1 MRPPL
6 RHAGSERSGQA
17 PKQRTYAGE
26 HTLYMYM
33 PKRSNA
39 TWPLPCMSMP
49 ARHAADLEADC
60 SAVPASTHQRSTS
73 STGTASPSTSATSA
87 CRRTRNQ
94 RHHRPAN
101 RNDRERTSSSADD
114 HLRAATTTPMCGGQ
128 QEVRCSLRASVG
140 DDSFQS
146 KAAMLTARW
155 TRAFKQ

>member
-1 MRPPL
+1 MTSTCTRGLMLKFSPL
-6 RHAGSERSGQA
+6 GLRRVGAKWRSAQA
-17 PKQRTYAGE
+17 IT
-26 HTLYMYM
+26 
-33 PKRSNA
+33 

-60 SAVPASTHQRSTS
+60 TAVPASTHQRSTS

-114 HLRAATTTPMCGGQ
+114 HLRAATTTPMCGDQ

-155 TRAFKQ
+155 RRAFKQ